1 MDEQDLDDRIAHL
14 RDRADEWATLDLS
27 RKIELARGFLDRT
40 AEVADAQVREAVRQ
54 KRLPPDTPAAGE
66 EWLSGPL
73 STVRTTRHL
82 IETLESLEDSGSPPF
97 DTSATRQRPD
107 GRLIAEVFP
116 ASLWD
121 RVVYPGFS
129 AEVWMQDGVT
139 RQNLRE
145 HIAKFY
151 RDPEPAGALSLVLGA
166 GNVASIPPLDALD
179 RLFARGEVCLL
190 KLNPV
195 NDYLGEF
202 YERTFEE
209 FIDAGYLDIVY
220 GGAEVGEYL
229 CHHDGVDDIHITGSE
244 KTHDAIVFG
253 TGEEA
258 AERKERGDPTLDK
271 PITSELGN
279 VSPVIVVP
287 GPWNEDDLQF
297 HAENVATQLA
307 NNGGFNC
314 NAARVLVMPESWDH
328 REAFMEELVGVFDR
342 LDERVAY
349 YPGARERFERF
360 TDLEAD
366 VEVIGE
372 GDEDDETL
380 PFAILKDV
388 DPKDRDHP
396 AFREEAWC
404 TVMAET
410 RLGGEAPG
418 EFLDNAVEFCNEV
431 LWGTLNAEIIVH
443 PETRR
448 DLGPRLKNAI
458 ADLEYGNIALNH
470 WPSLSYGL
478 GITPWG
484 AYPGQPL
491 EDIQS
496 GRGFVHN
503 TLMFDKPQKSV
514 VDGPFRMTPKPPW
527 FATNEALDDLG
538 PKLTELERDP
548 SVGKLLGVLWTTVFG

>member
-287 GPWNEDDLQF
+287 GPWNKDDLQF

-448 DLGPRLKNAI
+448 DLGPRLKNAV

>member
-1 MDEQDLDDRIAHL
+1 MDEQDLDDRLARL
-14 RDRADEWATLDLS
+14 RDHSDEWATLELS
-27 RKIELARGFLDRT
+27 RKIEFARGFLERT

-54 KRLPPDTPAAGE
+54 KGLAADSAAAGE

-73 STVRTTRHL
+73 ITVRTTRHL
-82 IETLESLEDSGSPPF
+82 IETLESLEETGSPPV
-97 DTSATRQRPD
+97 DTTATRQRPD
-107 GRLIAEVFP
+107 GQLVADVFP

-129 AEVWMQDGVT
+129 AEVWMQEGVD
-139 RQNLRE
+139 RQNLQE
-145 HIAKFY
+145 HLAEFY
-151 RDPEPAGALSLVLGA
+151 RDPDPDGAVSLVLGA
-166 GNVASIPPLDALD
+166 GNVASIPPLDALH
-179 RLFARGEVCLL
+179 RLFTEGRVCML

-202 YERTFEE
+202 YEQAFEE
-209 FIDAGYLDIVY
+209 FIDAGYLDIAY
-220 GGAEVGEYL
+220 GGAEVGDYL
-229 CHHDGVDDIHITGSE
+229 CHHDVVDDIHITGSD

-253 TGEEA
+253 TDDEA
-258 AERKERGDPTLDK
+258 EERKERGEPKLDK

-279 VSPVIVVP
+279 VSPVILVP
-287 GPWNEDDLQF
+287 GPWSADDLQF

-307 NNGGFNC
+307 NNAGFNC
-314 NAARVLVMPESWDH
+314 NAARVLVMPEQWEH
-328 REAFMEELVGVFDR
+328 REAFMEALGEVFAD
-342 LDERVAY
+342 LDQRVAY
-349 YPGARERFERF
+349 YPGARERFDRF

-366 VEVIGE
+366 VEIIGE
-372 GDEDDETL
+372 VDEDDETL
-380 PFAILKDV
+380 PYAILQDV
-388 DPKDRDHP
+388 DPEDHDHP

-410 RLGGEAPG
+410 RLAGKTPG
-418 EFLDNAVEFCNEV
+418 AFLANAVEFCNDV

-448 DLGPRLKNAI
+448 DLGPRLEDAI

-491 EDIQS
+491 KDIQS

-514 VDGPFRMTPKPPW
+514 IDGPFRMTPKPPW
-527 FATNEALDDLG
+527 FATNDAANDIEA
-538 PKLTELERDP
+538 KLTRFERNP
-548 SVGKLLGVLWTTVFG
+548 TIGKLLGVLWSTVFG

>member
-14 RDRADEWATLDLS
+14 RDRADEWATLELS
-27 RKIELARGFLDRT
+27 RKIEIARGFLDRT

-54 KRLPPDTPAAGE
+54 KGLPPDTPAAGE

-73 STVRTTRHL
+73 ITVRTTRHL
-82 IETLESLEDSGSPPF
+82 IETLESLEDSGSPPL

-151 RDPEPAGALSLVLGA
+151 RDPDPAGALSLVLGA

-229 CHHDGVDDIHITGSE
+229 CHHDGVDDIHITGSD

-258 AERKERGDPTLDK
+258 EERKERGDPTLDK

-287 GPWNEDDLQF
+287 GPWNDDDLQF
-297 HAENVATQLA
+297 HAENVATQLV
-307 NNGGFNC
+307 NNAGFNC
-314 NAARVLVMPESWDH
+314 NAARVLVVPESWDH
-328 REAFMEELVGVFDR
+328 REAFMEELVGVFDD

-388 DPKDRDHP
+388 DPEDRDHP

-448 DLGPRLKNAI
+448 DLGPRLKDAI

-514 VDGPFRMTPKPPW
+514 IDGPFRMTPKPPW
-527 FATNEALDDLG
+527 FATNEALDALG
-538 PKLTELERDP
+538 PKLTEFERDP